1 MSKVTTDH
9 VILENEFLE
18 CWPII
23 RAARSDLKI
32 LSENIPAM
40 PCLKESALKRLLEL
54 VALRSPSDALY
65 TALEEALSVATK
77 NGGIALQMWWSD
89 VAWLKRRL
97 VACCKKP
104 PQPIHLARNPITI
117 LELQKIELTKAEKL
131 TTENTEI
138 TEEDESNVS
147 IRDHPRK

>member
-1 MSKVTTDH
+1 MSKIATDYVT
-9 VILENEFLE
+9 LENAFLE

-23 RAARSDLKI
+23 RAARSDLTI
-32 LSENIPAM
+32 IPDNFPSI
-40 PCLKESALKRLLEL
+40 PCLRESALKRLLEL

-65 TALEEALSVATK
+65 TALEEALGVATK

-97 VACCKKP
+97 VAFCKKP

-117 LELQKIELTKAEKL
+117 EELQKIQFTQ
-131 TTENTEI
+131 
-138 TEEDESNVS
+138 
-147 IRDHPRK
+147 P

>member
-1 MSKVTTDH
+1 MSKIAADYVT
-9 VILENEFLE
+9 LENAFLE

-32 LSENIPAM
+32 IPDNFPTM
-40 PCLKESALKRLLEL
+40 PCLRESALKRLLEL

-104 PQPIHLARNPITI
+104 PQPIHLARNAITI
-117 LELQKIELTKAEKL
+117 EELQKIQFTQ
-131 TTENTEI
+131 
-138 TEEDESNVS
+138 
-147 IRDHPRK
+147 P

>member
-1 MSKVTTDH
+1 MSKIDTDY
-9 VILENEFLE
+9 VILENAFLE

-23 RAARSDLKI
+23 RAARSDLKMLPDNF
-32 LSENIPAM
+32 LSM
-40 PCLKESALKRLLEL
+40 PCLQESALKRLLEL

-65 TALEEALSVATK
+65 TALEEAVSVTTK

-104 PQPIHLARNPITI
+104 LQPIHLARNPITI
-117 LELQKIELTKAEKL
+117 EELQKIQLTKAE
-131 TTENTEI
+131 N
-138 TEEDESNVS
+138 
-147 IRDHPRK
+147 